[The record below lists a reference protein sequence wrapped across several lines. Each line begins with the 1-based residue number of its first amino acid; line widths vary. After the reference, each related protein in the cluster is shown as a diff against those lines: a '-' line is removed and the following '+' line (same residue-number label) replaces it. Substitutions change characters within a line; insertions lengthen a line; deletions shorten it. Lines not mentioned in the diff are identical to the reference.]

1 MERGK
6 PWLKNQGERGVTT
19 VEGFVMKL
27 EEQTTVFLN
36 QLIKKWTIE
45 KIKKSF

>member
-6 PWLKNQGERGVTT
+6 PWLKGQGERGVTT

-27 EEQTTVFLN
+27 EEQTTVC
-36 QLIKKWTIE
+36 QRQME
-45 KIKKSF
+45 SRMR

>member
-27 EEQTTVFLN
+27 EEQTTVR
-36 QLIKKWTIE
+36 QRRRE
-45 KIKKSF
+45 SRMR